1 MEVGQ
6 EWSSFNGVNS
16 INEEANFMAQLF
28 QDSLT
33 SSCYSGMSTGDD
45 NLSVFLTDLSQGS
58 STYSGSG
65 PSATATGR
73 SSSNSNNSS
82 TTSTVAYPFQGTYC
96 LSDAYEF
103 FPVEYYPSANKNFVH
118 YFPCNNSMETNVE
131 MGYGGDHQPALS
143 DTQLQLKQEYDHIS
157 EIEPV
162 SDDVKC
168 NDLLDNG
175 GRKRSR
181 IIEVSK

>member
-45 NLSVFLTDLSQGS
+45 NVSVFLTDLS

-65 PSATATGR
+65 PSATATGC
-73 SSSNSNNSS
+73 SNSNSNSNSNS

-131 MGYGGDHQPALS
+131 MGYGEDHQPAFS
-143 DTQLQLKQEYDHIS
+143 DTQLQLKQEYDQIS
-157 EIEPV
+157 EIEPG
-162 SDDVKC
+162 SEDVKC
-168 NDLLDNG
+168 NDSLENG

-181 IIEVSK
+181 IMEVSK